1 MANTK
6 TEENN
11 CRWHFARQ
19 EGGREDGPNDAMMQN
34 FKSKPYQSLVREA
47 VQNSLDAVL
56 DPEKPV
62 KVTIEVGS
70 LDSTS
75 YPNFFNLKEHIL
87 SCADYF
93 KWNKEAVTHYQ
104 NMANVLN
111 SNPLFGDNLFYIK
124 VSDYNTKG
132 MWYDPLQSNSPFYAF
147 ARAGGVSSK
156 DGQGS
161 GGSFGFGKSAYFQL
175 SNISSVLIST
185 MTEKNQHVF
194 EGVSWLCTHNHEG
207 RKVASVGYY
216 DNNNGKPIENENDIP
231 DAFRR
236 SESGTDFYILGFD
249 VKSQEQIVETKSEM
263 VKEAI
268 RSFWY
273 AIFCGKLEL
282 VVFGIIITKDTLGG
296 LMKEYFPETIDST
309 RKGSN
314 YNPHPYYIAIKDNG
328 TDNKCFRFDCE
339 IPILGN
345 VTVFIYKCKDANDK
359 VIYMRKPLMT
369 VFVQKHRTNYGFYGV
384 FVCANDKGDEILR
397 NMENPA
403 HNEWKSGNWRI
414 GANNYHYNPIGKQ
427 ALDNIQDLIN
437 ECVEKVFANNTET
450 ALEITGLNEFLYIP
464 DTLIDDDENDFDHPL
479 GSPTG
484 STKMEGV
491 SITSEIGDPNKK
503 SKEDESQNIGSV
515 RIIEQGAPTNYD
527 DAEDDLETVING
539 TTEENEKNPAKK
551 KKRKKKRHK
560 DIVDEKPIENEDGT
574 FKTYLP
580 IQFRVIA
587 QSDEEGI
594 THNIVI
600 YSPRDVIEGEIE
612 LVTSGEQSDDF
623 VDVVYTDNGKIK
635 GNMISGVVLEEGKNT
650 IKIRFKDNMR
660 HALKLKAYENQ

>member
-1 MANTK
+1 MKNGTK
-6 TEENN
+6 EKD
-11 CRWHFARQ
+11 CKWHFSPQ

-56 DPEKPV
+56 NLEKPV

-93 KWNKEAVTHYQ
+93 NWNKEAVKHYK
-104 NMANVLN
+104 NLADALDCNTI
-111 SNPLFGDNLFYIK
+111 FGNNFFYIK

-156 DGQGS
+156 EGQGS

-175 SNISSVLIST
+175 SNISSILIST

-194 EGVSWLCTHNHEG
+194 EGVSWLCTHNYKG
-207 RKVASVGYY
+207 QKVASVGYY
-216 DNNNGKPIENENDIP
+216 DNNNGKPIENEKEIP
-231 DAFRR
+231 DAFFRG
-236 SESGTDFYILGFD
+236 EYGTDFYILGFD
-249 VKSQEQIVETKSEM
+249 VKNQEQIEETKAEM
-263 VKEAI
+263 IKEAI

-273 AIFCGKLEL
+273 AIYFGKLEIKIL
-282 VVFGIIITKDTLGG
+282 GVNITKDTLERY
-296 LMKEYFPETIDST
+296 MNDYFPETVDNT
-309 RKGSN
+309 RKGNN
-314 YNPHPYYIAIKDNG
+314 YNPHPYYIAVKDSDSNK
-328 TDNKCFRFDCE
+328 KCFRFDNKMS
-339 IPILGN
+339 ILGD
-345 VTVFIYKCKDANDK
+345 VTVFLYKCKDANDK

-369 VFVQKHRTNYGFYGV
+369 VFGQKHRTNYGFYGV
-384 FVCANDKGDEILR
+384 FVCTNHKGDSILR

-403 HNEWKSGNWRI
+403 HDEWKSSNWRMET
-414 GANNYHYNPIGKQ
+414 NNYHYNPIGKQ
-427 ALDNIQDLIN
+427 ALDDIQSLIN
-437 ECVEKVFANNTET
+437 DCVEKVFANNLDT

-464 DTLIDDDENDFDHPL
+464 DSLIDDDENDFDHPF
-479 GSPTG
+479 GTPTG
-484 STKMEGV
+484 NTKAEGAL
-491 SITSEIGDPNKK
+491 ITSEISNSNKK
-503 SKEDESQNIGSV
+503 AKEEQTPNIGSV
-515 RIIEQGAPTNYD
+515 RIIKSGTPNDPNDY
-527 DAEDDLETVING
+527 DDLETIIN
-539 TTEENEKNPAKK
+539 EPPDDQENNPIIK
-551 KKRKKKRHK
+551 KKRKKKRHNDK
-560 DIVDEKPIENEDGT
+560 IDEKPIENEDGT

-587 QSDEEGI
+587 QSEGDSI

-612 LVTSGEQSDDF
+612 LITSGEQSDDF
-623 VDVVYTDNGKIK
+623 VDVIYTDNGKIK
-635 GNMISGVVLEEGKNT
+635 GNTITGIVLEKGKNT

-660 HALKLKAYENQ
+660 HALKIKAYENQ

>member
-1 MANTK
+1 MADIKTK
-6 TEENN
+6 EKG
-11 CRWHFARQ
+11 CQWHFAPQ

-56 DPEKPV
+56 NPEKPV
-62 KVTIEVGS
+62 KVNISVDC
-70 LDSTS
+70 LNSTS
-75 YPNFFNLKEHIL
+75 FPGFFNLKEHIL
-87 SCADYF
+87 SCANYF
-93 KWNKEAVTHYQ
+93 DWNKEAVTHYRS
-104 NMANVLN
+104 MANALDSN
-111 SNPLFGDNLFYIK
+111 SIFGDNFFFIK

-156 DGQGS
+156 EGQGS

-175 SNISSVLIST
+175 SNISSVFIST
-185 MTEKNQHVF
+185 MTEKGQHVF
-194 EGVSWLCTHNHEG
+194 EGVSWLCTHNYEG
-207 RKVASVGYY
+207 HKVASVGYY
-216 DNNNGKPIENENDIP
+216 DNNGGKPIENEENIP
-231 DAFRR
+231 DTFHR
-236 SESGTDFYILGFD
+236 SEYGTDFYILGFD
-249 VKSQEQIVETKSEM
+249 VKNQDQIEETKSEM

-273 AIFCGKLEL
+273 AIYSGKLE
-282 VVFGIIITKDTLGG
+282 IIVLGVNITKATLDR

-314 YNPHPYYIAIKDNG
+314 YNPHPYYIAVKDNSS
-328 TDNKCFRFDCE
+328 DKKCFRFDNKMS
-339 IPILGN
+339 ILGD
-345 VTVFIYKCKDANDK
+345 VTVFIYKCKEANDK

-369 VFVQKHRTNYGFYGV
+369 VFGQKHRTNYGFYGI
-384 FVCANDKGDEILR
+384 FVCTNDKGDDILR

-403 HNEWKSGNWRI
+403 HDEWKSGNWRI
-414 GANNYHYNPIGKQ
+414 GTNNYHYNPIGKQ
-427 ALDNIQDLIN
+427 ALDDIQTLIN
-437 ECVEKVFANNTET
+437 DCVEKVFANNTDT

-464 DTLIDDDENDFDHPL
+464 DSLIDDDESDFDHPF
-479 GSPTG
+479 GTPTG
-484 STKMEGV
+484 NTKMEGV

-503 SKEDESQNIGSV
+503 PKEDEIPNVGSV
-515 RIIEQGAPTNYD
+515 RIIEHGTPTNFD
-527 DAEDDLETVING
+527 DTDDELETIIN
-539 TTEENEKNPAKK
+539 EPPDEQEDNPT
-551 KKRKKKRHK
+551 KKRKRKKRHK
-560 DIVDEKPIENEDGT
+560 DKVDEEPVKNEDGT

-587 QSDEEGI
+587 QSEGEVI

-623 VDVVYTDNGKIK
+623 VDVIYTDNGKIK
-635 GNMISGVVLEEGKNT
+635 GNTITGIVLEEGKNI